1 MKQFAL
7 AICISLLTPVI
18 SWADIIFTLG
28 NNPQVGEE
36 NVLLNSGAT
45 GSTVTGTLNQSG
57 LLVNFHSI
65 TQTLTAPSN
74 GQARVE
80 ATSGGNQVAL
90 RDISFALASGTF
102 TDAIFNPAV
111 VGTIGASGIANIIV
125 IPNDAFGNP
134 EPAALFSYNLGNG
147 NNFLTVTTSNGETI
161 SSISISGAFG
171 LDAGFTD
178 LRQVRISGASIPT
191 GTVPDNGST
200 LALLGGSGFALALLR
215 QKLKPGGVAS

>member
-1 MKQFAL
+1 MKPFVL
-7 AICISLLTPVI
+7 AICISVLTPVI

-28 NNPQVGEE
+28 NNPQPNEE

-57 LLVNFHSI
+57 LLVDFTSI
-65 TQTLTAPSN
+65 TQTLIAPSN

-80 ATSGGNQVAL
+80 ATSGGAQVPL
-90 RDISFALASGTF
+90 RDISFALAGGTF
-102 TDAIFNPAV
+102 TDAIFNPFL
-111 VGTIGASGIANIIV
+111 GTIGTAGTANILV

-134 EPAALFSYNLGNG
+134 EAAALFSYDLANG
-147 NNFLTVTTSNGETI
+147 SNFLTVTTSNGETI
-161 SSISISGAFG
+161 NSVSISGAFG

-200 LALLGGSGFALALLR
+200 LTLLGGSGLALALLR
-215 QKLKPGGVAS
+215 RKLAL